1 MKEKVEVEVSTNT
14 FLKSFF
20 DATYNEN
27 KLLFNN
33 MSNIY
38 KLISFLY
45 YNIDSLDVEKLDL
58 RDGTR
63 ADYMAKSK
71 LIDNFYKNIG
81 INFRM
86 EEITSSGVLNIISTN
101 NPKKATYKE
110 IYTSNNNYVIHEEC
124 YINIRTQER
133 VVVDTTYHKAINVY
147 NNDLVTDSIIWVHE
161 ISHYRNQPSIKR
173 GEVNDIL
180 TELLAFTEELI
191 YADYLEGIGYQEA
204 VNTFKISEYNNF
216 YSIINQGFHII
227 RITLLYYL
235 LGKVSEENYKLL
247 YHDDNYQTSLEVFD
261 KERIN
266 NQNIMFIILYYSVA
280 IFSLYNYI
288 EYKKD
293 SNFLKQ
299 IEELNESLLN
309 DRYSLEDSLK
319 IINIK
324 LNKESLD
331 TLLEDINIFKDT
343 LLSNNKTKT
352 LKPNN

>member
-1 MKEKVEVEVSTNT
+1 M
-14 FLKSFF
+14 
-20 DATYNEN
+20 
-27 KLLFNN
+27 
-33 MSNIY
+33 
-38 KLISFLY
+38 
-45 YNIDSLDVEKLDL
+45 
-58 RDGTR
+58 
-63 ADYMAKSK
+63 
-71 LIDNFYKNIG
+71 
-81 INFRM
+81 
-86 EEITSSGVLNIISTN
+86 
-101 NPKKATYKE
+101 
-110 IYTSNNNYVIHEEC
+110 
-124 YINIRTQER
+124 
-133 VVVDTTYHKAINVY
+133 
-147 NNDLVTDSIIWVHE
+147 
-161 ISHYRNQPSIKR
+161 
-173 GEVNDIL
+173 

-191 YADYLEGIGYQEA
+191 YADYLEGIGYQES

-247 YHDDNYQTSLEVFD
+247 YHDDNYRTSLEVFD

-266 NQNIMFIILYYSVA
+266 NQNIMFIILHYSVA

-293 SNFLKQ
+293 PNY
-299 IEELNESLLN
+299 LNKLN
-309 DRYSLEDSLK
+309 KEIMTNISLEDSLK

>member
-161 ISHYRNQPSIKR
+161 ISHYKNQPPEKR
-173 GEVNDIL
+173 GEVNIIL
-180 TELLAFTEELI
+180 TELIAYTEELI
-191 YADYLEGIGYQEA
+191 YTDYLSQIGYEEEA
-204 VNTFKISEYNNF
+204 RMFMIEEYKSLYNLIGLAYHVIKITF
-216 YSIINQGFHII
+216 
-227 RITLLYYL
+227 LYYL
-235 LGKVSEENYKLL
+235 LGEVSKESYKLL
-247 YHDDNYQTSLEVFD
+247 YKDEEEYEDSLKIFD
-261 KERIN
+261 EEKN
-266 NQNIMFIILYYSVA
+266 KNQNIIFLMLHYSVA
-280 IFSLYNYI
+280 IISFYNYI

-293 SNFLKQ
+293 SNYLNKLKK
-299 IEELNESLLN
+299 LNKEIMTN
-309 DRYSLEDSLK
+309 ISLEDSLK

-331 TLLEDINIFKDT
+331 TLLKDINIFKDT

>member
-1 MKEKVEVEVSTNT
+1 MKEKIEVEVSTNT

-45 YNIDSLDVEKLDL
+45 YNMDSLDVEKVDL

-161 ISHYRNQPSIKR
+161 ISHYRNQPSI
-173 GEVNDIL
+173 
-180 TELLAFTEELI
+180 
-191 YADYLEGIGYQEA
+191 
-204 VNTFKISEYNNF
+204 
-216 YSIINQGFHII
+216 
-227 RITLLYYL
+227 
-235 LGKVSEENYKLL
+235 
-247 YHDDNYQTSLEVFD
+247 
-261 KERIN
+261 
-266 NQNIMFIILYYSVA
+266 
-280 IFSLYNYI
+280 
-288 EYKKD
+288 
-293 SNFLKQ
+293 FL
-299 IEELNESLLN
+299 
-309 DRYSLEDSLK
+309 
-319 IINIK
+319 
-324 LNKESLD
+324 
-331 TLLEDINIFKDT
+331 
-343 LLSNNKTKT
+343 
-352 LKPNN
+352 